1 MRVSSPATL
10 FCQYAI
16 RPNSSR
22 GLVHP
27 AYTSLNSTLP
37 LVITK
42 IGLNYPH
49 GITLRFVCLSCTGE
63 KSKIRVWKK
72 ERRVLSI
79 EVVLC
84 HRAELFKN
92 DRHFRLSCN
101 MIPTTFSLTLRDTE
115 HRPAGFPRKKP
126 LLFV

>member
-1 MRVSSPATL
+1 M
-10 FCQYAI
+10 C
-16 RPNSSR
+16 
-22 GLVHP
+22 
-27 AYTSLNSTLP
+27 YTSEQFSWSRTPGVHIFEPSTWP

-84 HRAELFKN
+84 HRAELFRN
-92 DRHFRLSCN
+92 DRHSGYLV
-101 MIPTTFSLTLRDTE
+101 I
-115 HRPAGFPRKKP
+115 
-126 LLFV
+126 